1 MVTNVK
7 MVSKDLELAKKSYAN
22 YVSKIER
29 EVSCLRD
36 DIQLTRSKQYA
47 ISKDLDNAK
56 NEVDRFKLILRG

>member
-36 DIQLTRSKQYA
+36 DI
-47 ISKDLDNAK
+47 
-56 NEVDRFKLILRG
+56 